1 MQSEPFIIRQA
12 NRREQALKAES
23 CHRGIYLG
31 TMKMSARRLIWPGLT
46 LQKPARLLLRG
57 RGVQLGVG
65 NDPLEARIGTNPFQ
79 VGVGSNAEGL
89 GGR

>member
-1 MQSEPFIIRQA
+1 
-12 NRREQALKAES
+12 
-23 CHRGIYLG
+23 
-31 TMKMSARRLIWPGLT
+31 MSARRLIWPGLT
-46 LQKPARLLLRG
+46 LQKPAGLLLG
-57 RGVQLGVG
+57 GGGVQLGVG